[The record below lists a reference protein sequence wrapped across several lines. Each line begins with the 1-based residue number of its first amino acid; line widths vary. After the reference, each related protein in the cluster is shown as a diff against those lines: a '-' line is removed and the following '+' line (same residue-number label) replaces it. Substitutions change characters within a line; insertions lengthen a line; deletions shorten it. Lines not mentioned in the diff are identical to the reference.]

1 VTEAATIETATPTS
15 GTGAAVRAI
24 GLKRTFGSGDAAV
37 EALRGVDVTFPRGQ
51 FAAVMGPS
59 GSGKSTLMHLLA
71 GLDAP
76 TAGTVEIDARDIT
89 VMGDAELTRLRRDR
103 IGLLLPAA
111 SVLPTIT
118 VRENVALPLLIA
130 RRPPAPEAV
139 DALLER
145 VGLAHRADDR
155 PAQLTAPERQRVALA
170 RALIGGPSLLLAD
183 EPAGDMDPEE
193 GAHLLLLLRAIA
205 REDGVTVVLFTRD
218 VDDAAGVADHT
229 VTLEGGRVVAAA
241 APLAA

>member
-1 VTEAATIETATPTS
+1 MAGVIAHHLFHRV
-15 GTGAAVRAI
+15 GD
-24 GLKRTFGSGDAAV
+24 LRT
-37 EALRGVDVTFPRGQ
+37 GVDVLRDVSLEAPAGRVTAVVG
-51 FAAVMGPS
+51 AAGA
-59 GSGKSTLMHLLA
+59 GKTSLLHVLA
-71 GLDAP
+71 GLDRP
-76 TAGTVEIDARDIT
+76 TAGTVTLDGRPLRGLDDI
-89 VMGDAELTRLRRDR
+89 ELTRLRRDR

-130 RRPPAPEAV
+130 RRPPEPEAI

-145 VGLAHRADDR
+145 VGLTEVRDAR
-155 PAQLTAPERQRVALA
+155 PGQLTAAERQRAALA
-170 RALIGGPSLLLAD
+170 RALVGGPSLLLAD

-205 REDGVTVVLFTRD
+205 HEDGVTVVLFTRD

-229 VTLEGGRVVAAA
+229 VTLEAGRVVAAA

>member
-1 VTEAATIETATPTS
+1 MDGVIAHNLFHRV
-15 GTGAAVRAI
+15 G
-24 GLKRTFGSGDAAV
+24 GLRS
-37 EALRGVDVTFPRGQ
+37 GVDVLRDVSLEAPAG
-51 FAAVMGPS
+51 AVTAVVGPA
-59 GSGKSTLMHLLA
+59 GSGKTSLLHLLA
-71 GLDAP
+71 GLDRP
-76 TAGTVEIDARDIT
+76 TSGSVILDGRGLRGLDDI
-89 VMGDAELTRLRRDR
+89 ELTRLRRDR

-145 VGLAHRADDR
+145 VGLADRADDL
-155 PAQLTAPERQRVALA
+155 PSQLTATERQRVALA

-183 EPAGDMDPEE
+183 EPAGEMDPEE
-193 GAHLLLLLRAIA
+193 GAYLLLLLRAIA
-205 REDGVTVVLFTRD
+205 HEDGISVVLFTRD

-229 VTLEGGRVVAAA
+229 VTLDAGRVVAAA
-241 APLAA
+241 ARLAA